1 MTGSSDLAMPRVSA
15 VLAMIRDQG
24 VLNLPRIAL
33 DSLKLLDF
41 HIFEINRGEL
51 RPPLPVPG
59 GVTMHVDAL
68 DWLKRAREKRTD
80 LPNEFWRDQL
90 TGALHCATLELDGE
104 IASVLWIYEY
114 PAERPIIVLEPGAAE
129 LTTTYTLEKFRGR
142 GLYRALLWFAT
153 EWQLRERSRLFM
165 VVDDHNQTPMKAVL
179 EVGYHEVG
187 VIRRRAIRGPK
198 FSIAKLTAV

>member
-1 MTGSSDLAMPRVSA
+1 MPRVSA

-24 VLNLPRIAL
+24 LMNLPRIAL

-51 RPPLPVPG
+51 RAPLPVPD
-59 GVTMHVDAL
+59 GVTMYADAL
-68 DWLKRAREKRTD
+68 DRLKRARAKRTD
-80 LPNEFWRDQL
+80 LPNEFWRDEL
-90 TGALHCATLELDGE
+90 NGALHCATLELGGE
-104 IASVLWIYEY
+104 MASVLWIYDY

-153 EWQLRERSRLFM
+153 EWLLRERRRIFM
-165 VVDDHNQTPMKAVL
+165 VVDSHNQTPMKAVL

-198 FSIAKLTAV
+198 FSVANMKADL

>member
-1 MTGSSDLAMPRVSA
+1 
-15 VLAMIRDQG
+15 MIRDQG

-41 HIFEINRGEL
+41 HIFEINRGAL
-51 RPPLPVPG
+51 QAPLPVPD
-59 GVTMHVDAL
+59 GVTMYADAL
-68 DWLKRAREKRTD
+68 DRLKRAREKRTD

-90 TGALHCATLELDGE
+90 NGALHCATLELNEE

-114 PAERPIIVLEPGAAE
+114 PAERPIIVLEPDAAE

-153 EWQLRERSRLFM
+153 EWQLRERSRIFM
-165 VVDDHNQTPMKAVL
+165 VVGDHNQTPMKAVL

-198 FSIAKLTAV
+198 FSIAKKKAV